1 MTIRD
6 GNGNFAFREE
16 MLGGKLWTFPYRV
29 TTQIPINL
37 AYTGTAESE
46 NYLADFA
53 DCVIGESDEIII
65 DASPNAA
72 YFDTASAAVVS
83 AFSRDETVIRAIAR
97 HDFGMRHDESVA
109 IHPDVDWV

>member
-6 GNGNFAFREE
+6 GNGNFAFRQE
-16 MLGGKLWTFPYRV
+16 MLTGKLWGIPYKT
-29 TTQIPINL
+29 TTQISINL

-53 DCVIGESDEIII
+53 DCVIGDADEIII

-72 YFDTASAAVVS
+72 YYDTASAAVVS
-83 AFSRDETVIRAIAR
+83 SFSRDETVIRAIAR
-97 HDFGMRHDESVA
+97 HDFGMRHDASVA